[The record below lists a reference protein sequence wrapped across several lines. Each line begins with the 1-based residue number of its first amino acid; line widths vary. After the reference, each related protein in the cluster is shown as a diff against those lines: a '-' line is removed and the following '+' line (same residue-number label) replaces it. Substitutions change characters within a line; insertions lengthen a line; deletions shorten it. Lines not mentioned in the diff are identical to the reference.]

1 VRVHDARFAGSAAG
15 PEGYPEG
22 ALPEVAFVG
31 RSNVG
36 KSTLINTL
44 VARKGLA
51 KTSGT
56 PGKTRLINFFRVNDR
71 LHLVDLPGYGFAH
84 VPKGEQRAW
93 RHRIETYLKARD
105 TLRLV
110 VVLVDIRH
118 PIADSDRQMVD
129 WLTHFGRPCLVVA
142 TKRDKLSR
150 ARANAAAHALARETG
165 RPVLSVS
172 ARKREGVATLWAA
185 LEEAMGAA
193 GAGDA
198 SGAGAG

>member
-1 VRVHDARFAGSAAG
+1 MQLDPV
-15 PEGYPEG
+15 
-22 ALPEVAFVG
+22 LPEVAFVG

-56 PGKTRLINFFRVNDR
+56 PGKTRLINFFCVNDR

-84 VPKGEQRAW
+84 VPKSEQRAW
-93 RHRIETYLKARD
+93 RLRIETYLKGREA
-105 TLRLV
+105 LKLV

-118 PIADSDRQMVD
+118 PLAESDRQMVE
-129 WLTHFGRPCLVVA
+129 WLAHFGRPCLVVA

-150 ARANAAAHALARETG
+150 SRATLAARELARETG

-172 ARKREGVATLWAA
+172 APKREGVGALWAA
-185 LEEAMGAA
+185 VQEAMGTAA
-193 GAGDA
+193 
-198 SGAGAG
+198 

>member
-1 VRVHDARFAGSAAG
+1 VGSAAG
-15 PEGYPEG
+15 PEGYPDG

-84 VPKGEQRAW
+84 VPKSEQRAW
-93 RHRIETYLKARD
+93 RHRIETYLKDRD
-105 TLRLV
+105 ALKLV
-110 VVLVDIRH
+110 VVLVDIRR
-118 PIADSDRQMVD
+118 PLAESDRQMVE
-129 WLTHFGRPCLVVA
+129 WLEHFGRPCLVVA

-150 ARANAAAHALARETG
+150 ARATDAERVLARESG

-172 ARKREGVATLWAA
+172 ARKREGVGTLWAA
-185 LEEAMGAA
+185 VEEAMG
-193 GAGDA
+193 DA
-198 SGAGAG
+198 P